1 MESASTPSPP
11 SPSPPEPE
19 KDLSRRLRRL
29 LSAIPLPDFPPPRIS
44 GPRLLL
50 VLALLLLLLTGYRF
64 LRGSFREVE
73 PGYAGVAVN
82 RFTGN
87 LELLPPGTHWR
98 PRSLYDLHAV
108 SVTV

>member
-1 MESASTPSPP
+1 MDSASTPSPAPP
-11 SPSPPEPE
+11 SPDQSE
-19 KDLSRRLRRL
+19 KDLGLRLKRL

-50 VLALLLLLLTGYRF
+50 LLAVLLLLLTGYRF

-82 RFTGN
+82 RPDRGACAA
-87 LELLPPGTHWR
+87 PVPASRACAGA
-98 PRSLYDLHAV
+98 D
-108 SVTV
+108 